1 MTRRWVQLQAPGS
14 SGSPQAG
21 IAAARALG
29 GRLMEW
35 RPQTLAAG
43 LANNLPAGLAQQLP
57 RGLSPDAVRSGL
69 TSFMDGSALR
79 RGLGG
84 MPSFGRGG
92 ATAAAPPEA
101 AAAGQPGSAQP
112 AAASPGAGQPAAKP
126 AAAAAQPAPRPHGAA
141 EAPAAITPAEHQQ
154 QARVSVTIDV
164 TEPANAAGGAGNSAV
179 VKLRL
184 HLVEAVPAPATARTQ
199 KAAPGK
205 PSLADGAK
213 HGGLP
218 GMLGGLF
225 SRSRSAG
232 SAATDAMAGAAA
244 TGVRSKSDTRPAS
257 AVAAGDSAP
266 EKLLPHAPPLGLP
279 SDAAQPPAAAADGAT
294 GTSGQGAAGSAAE
307 PQLASEPAE
316 TSAPAPAL
324 TSSGSWRGIFRCRQ
338 TSELSRS
345 ESLPNLFRTSSEFPP
360 SLCKHRARDPCWQ
373 IPVRLVTHQ
382 RVMELGL
389 CIVRCD
395 CACRSSSAAAAQEP
409 QPASEAPSPASAQ
422 QPGASGSAGQQRAA
436 ASGAQGAPKQPN
448 AALQLHPEAQPT
460 PEERRA
466 LAVATEVASRLRDV
480 IAAVLQAS
488 WPATLVMRI
497 CI

>member
-1 MTRRWVQLQAPGS
+1 MTRHWVQLQTPGG

-43 LANNLPAGLAQQLP
+43 LAHNLPAGLAQQLP

-92 ATAAAPPEA
+92 AAAAAPPEA

-112 AAASPGAGQPAAKP
+112 AAAKPGAGQPAAKP
-126 AAAAAQPAPRPHGAA
+126 AAAAAAA
-141 EAPAAITPAEHQQ
+141 SAAPAAQPALRLRGTAAAPAAVKTAEHQQ
-154 QARVSVTIDV
+154 QPRVAVTIVV
-164 TEPANAAGGAGNSAV
+164 TEPADAAGGAGDCAV
-179 VKLRL
+179 VNLQL
-184 HLVEAVPAPATARTQ
+184 HVVEAVPAPATAQTQ

-205 PSLADGAK
+205 SSMPEGAK

-232 SAATDAMAGAAA
+232 SAATDAMVGAAA
-244 TGVRSKSDTRPAS
+244 TGVRSKSDTRPAAS
-257 AVAAGDSAP
+257 VCAAGDSAP
-266 EKLLPHAPPLGLP
+266 EKLLPHAPPPGLP
-279 SDAAQPPAAAADGAT
+279 SDAAQPPAAAVYGAT
-294 GTSGQGAAGSAAE
+294 STSGQGAAGSAAE

-324 TSSGSWRGIFRCRQ
+324 ASSGSWRGLFRCRQ
-338 TSELSRS
+338 TS
-345 ESLPNLFRTSSEFPP
+345 NLGTVQIQIQIQIFRTSSEPLP
-360 SLCKHRARDPCWQ
+360 SFLR
-373 IPVRLVTHQ
+373 
-382 RVMELGL
+382 
-389 CIVRCD
+389 
-395 CACRSSSAAAAQEP
+395 
-409 QPASEAPSPASAQ
+409 ASA
-422 QPGASGSAGQQRAA
+422 S
-436 ASGAQGAPKQPN
+436 
-448 AALQLHPEAQPT
+448 
-460 PEERRA
+460 
-466 LAVATEVASRLRDV
+466 
-480 IAAVLQAS
+480 I
-488 WPATLVMRI
+488 
-497 CI
+497 